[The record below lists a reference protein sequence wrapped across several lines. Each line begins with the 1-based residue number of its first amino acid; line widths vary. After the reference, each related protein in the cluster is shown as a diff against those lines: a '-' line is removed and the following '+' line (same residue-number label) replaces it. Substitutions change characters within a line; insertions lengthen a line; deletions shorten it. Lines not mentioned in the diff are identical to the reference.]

1 MYICICIYIY
11 THVYVYIYMYIH
23 SCNPFLIKGE
33 VGSSEN
39 WVTWGGGVTKFFARK
54 GRSIFKG
61 GVDVEVGGLALFL
74 LGYSSIIFT
83 VCVWESKVRLLL
95 FGSSVF

>member
-39 WVTWGGGVTKFFARK
+39 WVTWGR
-54 GRSIFKG
+54 
-61 GVDVEVGGLALFL
+61 GLQNFL
-74 LGYSSIIFT
+74 LERGDRSLKG
-83 VCVWESKVRLLL
+83 ELM
-95 FGSSVF
+95 